1 MRTRFRCCQQP
12 ITQRARVIPK
22 VTIARRQW
30 VRRRPARTSPKGSGL
45 PHRASRRACAVFGN
59 VTSTADA
66 SRVTGTPGAIID
78 LHVETTTS
86 YVAAI
91 NPEALHACNG
101 MRDVDGVN
109 TFGEINLKGPGADG
123 ATSSVGLTFTFKNRD
138 TNAEV
143 TIPWMQFTL
152 FDFDMS
158 WNGKGQEVPRPPPAP
173 TPAPPT
179 RTHGV
184 RDPNRS
190 AQEPQ
195 DSRITRCPAGRACSQ
210 PSKPR

>member
-1 MRTRFRCCQQP
+1 MLHTDHYPTCVGK
-12 ITQRARVIPK
+12 TQSDDCSTAMGALAPS
-22 VTIARRQW
+22 TQ
-30 VRRRPARTSPKGSGL
+30 SPKGSAL
-45 PHRASRRACAVFGN
+45 PHCASRRACAVFGN
-59 VTSTADA
+59 VISAA
-66 SRVTGTPGAIID
+66 HALEVTNTPGAIID
-78 LHVETTTS
+78 LHVEISTSSTTS
-86 YVAAI
+86 YLAASD
-91 NPEALHACNG
+91 NANYL
-101 MRDVDGVN
+101 RDVNGSN
-109 TFGEINLKGPGADG
+109 TFGEINLKGNADG
-123 ATSSVGLTFTFKNRD
+123 VGFTFTFKNRD

-158 WNGKGQEVPRPPPAP
+158 NNGKGQEVPRPPPAP

-190 AQEPQ
+190 ARQPQ
-195 DSRITRCPAGRACSQ
+195 DSRITRCPVGRAWSQ

>member
-1 MRTRFRCCQQP
+1 M
-12 ITQRARVIPK
+12 
-22 VTIARRQW
+22 
-30 VRRRPARTSPKGSGL
+30 
-45 PHRASRRACAVFGN
+45 
-59 VTSTADA
+59 
-66 SRVTGTPGAIID
+66 TGTPGAIID

-86 YVAAI
+86 YLAA
-91 NPEALHACNG
+91 NDNANY

-109 TFGEINLKGPGADG
+109 TFGEINLRWNADG
-123 ATSSVGLTFTFKNRD
+123 VGLRFTFKNRD

-158 WNGKGQEVPRPPPAP
+158 DNGRGQEVPRPPPAP

-184 RDPNRS
+184 HDPNRS
-190 AQEPQ
+190 ARQPQ
-195 DSRITRCPAGRACSQ
+195 DSRITRCPAGRACPLMIALQ
-210 PSKPR
+210 PR

>member
-1 MRTRFRCCQQP
+1 MLPAAHYPACAGH
-12 ITQRARVIPK
+12 TQSDDCSTAMG
-22 VTIARRQW
+22 ASG
-30 VRRRPARTSPKGSGL
+30 RRRPARTSPKGSAL

-59 VTSTADA
+59 IISSEQAE
-66 SRVTGTPGAIID
+66 SVTGTPGAIID

-86 YVAAI
+86 YVAVI
-91 NPEALHACNG
+91 NRVALHPCNG

-109 TFGEINLKGPGADG
+109 TFGEINLKGPGD
-123 ATSSVGLTFTFKNRD
+123 VGLTFTFKNRD

-152 FDFDMS
+152 FDFDMTS
-158 WNGKGQEVPRPPPAP
+158 SGKGQEVPRPPPAP

-190 AQEPQ
+190 AREPQ
-195 DSRITRCPAGRACSQ
+195 DSRITRCPAGRAWSLMIALQ
-210 PSKPR
+210 PR